1 MPLKFISLLERWW
14 ELNRSGADKE
24 SGDIKAIVSFQREK
38 EDRIYLFPARPLCR
52 EHLIFPLHLFFF
64 FFFYSSSSSSSS
76 PAEGAVRSRDTE
88 PATDRQTGK
97 VHINSSLCLF
107 LFISLHIRKKKYIKG
122 QYEETEYKLYSIKT
136 TTFREKCEEEPV
148 KVCPVL
154 QMM

>member
-1 MPLKFISLLERWW
+1 MEADVKKANMPLKFISLLERWW

-64 FFFYSSSSSSSS
+64 LLLLQQQLLVI
-76 PAEGAVRSRDTE
+76 ASRGSRPVQRHRTSYRQ
-88 PATDRQTGK
+88 TDSTGK

-136 TTFREKCEEEPV
+136 ILSVRNVQKS
-148 KVCPVL
+148 
-154 QMM
+154 

>member
-64 FFFYSSSSSSSS
+64 LLLLQQQLLVI
-76 PAEGAVRSRDTE
+76 ASRGSRPVQRHRTSYRQ
-88 PATDRQTGK
+88 TDRKGSYQQQF
-97 VHINSSLCLF
+97 VSLF
-107 LFISLHIRKKKYIKG
+107 LYISLHIRKKIYIKG

-136 TTFREKCEEEPV
+136 ILSGRNVQKS
-148 KVCPVL
+148 
-154 QMM
+154 

>member
-1 MPLKFISLLERWW
+1 MEADVKKANMPLKFISLLERWW

-52 EHLIFPLHLFFF
+52 ERLIFPLHLFFF

-88 PATDRQTGK
+88 PATDRQHRKGSYQQQF
-97 VHINSSLCLF
+97 VS
-107 LFISLHIRKKKYIKG
+107 LFIYFIAYKKEKI
-122 QYEETEYKLYSIKT
+122 YKRS
-136 TTFREKCEEEPV
+136 V
-148 KVCPVL
+148 
-154 QMM
+154 

>member
-1 MPLKFISLLERWW
+1 MEADVKKANMPLKFISLLERWW

-88 PATDRQTGK
+88 PATDRQTDRKGSYQQQF
-97 VHINSSLCLF
+97 VS
-107 LFISLHIRKKKYIKG
+107 LFIYLIAYKKEKI
-122 QYEETEYKLYSIKT
+122 YKMS
-136 TTFREKCEEEPV
+136 V
-148 KVCPVL
+148 
-154 QMM
+154 

>member
-1 MPLKFISLLERWW
+1 MEADVKKANMPLKFISLLERWW

-52 EHLIFPLHLFFF
+52 ERLIFPLHLFFF

-107 LFISLHIRKKKYIKG
+107 LFISLHIRKKIYIKC

-136 TTFREKCEEEPV
+136 ILSGRNVQKS
-148 KVCPVL
+148 
-154 QMM
+154 

>member
-1 MPLKFISLLERWW
+1 MEADLKKANMPLKFISLLERWW

-107 LFISLHIRKKKYIKG
+107 FIYLIAYKKEKI
-122 QYEETEYKLYSIKT
+122 YKMS
-136 TTFREKCEEEPV
+136 V
-148 KVCPVL
+148 
-154 QMM
+154 

>member
-1 MPLKFISLLERWW
+1 MEADLKKANMPLKFISLLERWW

-88 PATDRQTGK
+88 PATDRQTAQER
-97 VHINSSLCLF
+97 
-107 LFISLHIRKKKYIKG
+107 FISTAVCVSFFIYLIAYKKEKI
-122 QYEETEYKLYSIKT
+122 YKRS
-136 TTFREKCEEEPV
+136 V
-148 KVCPVL
+148 
-154 QMM
+154 